1 MKPRS
6 IRREGGTS
14 LKITWSDGHESVYP
28 LTLLRDACPCA
39 SCAGETVL
47 LHTYTPPPPDL
58 SAPGRYDLK
67 NIELVGS
74 YAAQFTWADGHNTGI
89 YTWEKLLGLCP
100 CGGRHGG

>member
-6 IRREGGTS
+6 IIREAGTS

-28 LTLLRDACPCA
+28 INFLRDACPCA

-58 SAPGRYDLK
+58 SAPGRYELQKID
-67 NIELVGS
+67 LVGS
-74 YAAQFTWADGHNTGI
+74 YAAQLFWGDGHNTGI
-89 YTWEKLLGLCP
+89 YTWEKLLSMCP